1 MTTQTNSLAHLAQD
15 MTAAAIAGQAVGLT
29 VLLVEMQA
37 LSKLIPGAAEHDP
50 AETLRHEAEVE
61 ADFDNMPV

>member
-1 MTTQTNSLAHLAQD
+1 

>member
-1 MTTQTNSLAHLAQD
+1 MTTQTNTLAHLAQD
-15 MTAAAIAGQAVGLT
+15 MTAATIAGQAAGLT

-37 LSKLIPGAAEHDP
+37 LSKLIPGATAHD
-50 AETLRHEAEVE
+50 AAATLRHEAEVE